1 MVETMQQP
9 HSRTQDHEILVEQIT
24 LLYRVGKP
32 VLGVNLVISSALAAL
47 LWDVVST
54 TTIVTWMALMVLVI
68 FARGLLHM
76 NYQRHFKP
84 ELAQRY
90 GLLFII
96 GTGSTALVWGIGSVL
111 LFPADDVEHQLLILF
126 MLVGMGA
133 GSVATLSN
141 YLPAFY
147 TYFLVSM
154 IPITIKFYQFG
165 DSLHFSLAVMTTA
178 YIIALSYFARIFSRS
193 LITSLK
199 LRFENIDLVKQ
210 LRAQKNEAD
219 RANMAKSKFLAAASH
234 DLRQPLHA
242 LTLFTSVLDESI
254 KYPKVRR
261 VVDQIKTSVD
271 ALQSLFNALLD
282 ISQLDAGVTKV
293 EKTDF
298 YLQPVFEKL
307 ANDFNSPASEKDLSI
322 FWSTCAYAA
331 HTDQTLLEQILRN
344 YLSNAIR
351 YTEKGE
357 VRITCEAKGESVV
370 IQVIDTGIGIA
381 EEDQQAIFEEF
392 HQLSNPERDR
402 SKGLGLGL
410 AIVQRT
416 AKLLGHAIEI
426 ESVPGIGSTFS
437 ITLEQAVITEQ
448 ADVADSQVES
458 DIVPLNRVLLIV
470 IDDELSIRE
479 GTRSLLELWAC
490 DVITATDQEEAVEKL
505 RQQNRAPDGIIVDYR
520 LRENRTG
527 IEAIN
532 AIHAEYDINILALI
546 MTGDI
551 AVDRLREV
559 NSSGFQVLHKPIAP
573 AKMRAFLRK
582 VQLRNKGNII
592 D

>member
-1 MVETMQQP
+1 
-9 HSRTQDHEILVEQIT
+9 
-24 LLYRVGKP
+24 
-32 VLGVNLVISSALAAL
+32 
-47 LWDVVST
+47 
-54 TTIVTWMALMVLVI
+54 MVLVI

-261 VVDQIKTSVD
+261 VVDQIKTSGQTSICNPC
-271 ALQSLFNALLD
+271 LKSWPMIL
-282 ISQLDAGVTKV
+282 IHR
-293 EKTDF
+293 
-298 YLQPVFEKL
+298 PVKK
-307 ANDFNSPASEKDLSI
+307 A
-322 FWSTCAYAA
+322 
-331 HTDQTLLEQILRN
+331 
-344 YLSNAIR
+344 
-351 YTEKGE
+351 
-357 VRITCEAKGESVV
+357 
-370 IQVIDTGIGIA
+370 
-381 EEDQQAIFEEF
+381 
-392 HQLSNPERDR
+392 
-402 SKGLGLGL
+402 
-410 AIVQRT
+410 
-416 AKLLGHAIEI
+416 
-426 ESVPGIGSTFS
+426 
-437 ITLEQAVITEQ
+437 
-448 ADVADSQVES
+448 
-458 DIVPLNRVLLIV
+458 
-470 IDDELSIRE
+470 
-479 GTRSLLELWAC
+479 
-490 DVITATDQEEAVEKL
+490 
-505 RQQNRAPDGIIVDYR
+505 
-520 LRENRTG
+520 
-527 IEAIN
+527 
-532 AIHAEYDINILALI
+532 
-546 MTGDI
+546 
-551 AVDRLREV
+551 
-559 NSSGFQVLHKPIAP
+559 
-573 AKMRAFLRK
+573 
-582 VQLRNKGNII
+582 
-592 D
+592 